1 MDKKRLIDLISHWRV
16 LATEARE
23 QGDNTTQPGIFR
35 AHAFGLSDGL
45 EIAANDIMQLLEELG
60 NDINKKD
67 SE

>member
-60 NDINKKD
+60 NDINKND